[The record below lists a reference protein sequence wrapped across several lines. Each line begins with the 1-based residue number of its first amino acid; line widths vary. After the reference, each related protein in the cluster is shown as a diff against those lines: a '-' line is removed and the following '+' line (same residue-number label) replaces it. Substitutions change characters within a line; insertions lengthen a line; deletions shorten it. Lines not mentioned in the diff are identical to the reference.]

1 MYKPPGGLYLKGRFN
16 SGFLRYRLEGL
27 IHRGAYFRNFMV
39 LWSIFKKHEFCQDK
53 TTSSSRH
60 S

>member
-27 IHRGAYFRNFMV
+27 IFGGAY
-39 LWSIFKKHEFCQDK
+39 
-53 TTSSSRH
+53 T
-60 S
+60 